1 MSQNMKQFIYGAILL
16 GGGLYL
22 GNMIGAARVY
32 KDTSGIIANQ
42 LFQGASTNLN
52 LHLNLLELLQSK
64 EEEKVIRKLEALIDG
79 DLVALADYSKV
90 PAAMRSTE
98 ILLPIEKAKAYRAK
112 KPSATTSPEV
122 SADIKKAFD
131 LVK

>member
-1 MSQNMKQFIYGAILL
+1 MNQNLKQFIYGAILL

-32 KDTSGIIANQ
+32 KDTSGIITNQ

-52 LHLNLLELLQSK
+52 LHLKLLELLQSK
-64 EEEKVIRKLEALIDG
+64 EEEKVIGKLEALIDG
-79 DLVALADYSKV
+79 DLIALADYSKV
-90 PAAMRSTE
+90 PAPMRSTE
-98 ILLPIEKAKAYRAK
+98 ILKPIEKAKAYRAK
-112 KPSATTSPEV
+112 KPSTTTSPEV
-122 SADIKKAFD
+122 AAEIKKAFD